1 MRNMT
6 LLAVSLLAL
15 SLVPALA
22 HEDFRLVGVVTKA
35 SSTSLSIRPQG
46 AKADNAV
53 KLDRQTAIMR
63 DGKKVTVAELKP
75 GQTAV
80 IDATGDTMNDLLALE
95 VQIVPP
101 IK

>member
-1 MRNMT
+1 MT
-6 LLAVSLLAL
+6 CLAASLLAL
-15 SLVPALA
+15 SLTPAFA

-35 SSTSLSIRPQG
+35 SSTSLSIRAKG

-63 DGKKVTVAELKP
+63 DGKKVTVAALKE
-75 GQTAV
+75 GQAAV
-80 IDATGDTMNDLLALE
+80 IDATGDTMADLLAIE

>member
-1 MRNMT
+1 MRIMT
-6 LLAVSLLAL
+6 FLAASLLAL
-15 SLVPALA
+15 TPSFA

-35 SSTSLSIRPQG
+35 SGTSLSIRAKG
-46 AKADNAV
+46 AKTDNAV

-63 DGKKVTVAELKP
+63 DGKKVTMSELKP

-80 IDATGDTMNDLLALE
+80 IDATGDTMDDLLALE
-95 VQIVPP
+95 VQIVPA